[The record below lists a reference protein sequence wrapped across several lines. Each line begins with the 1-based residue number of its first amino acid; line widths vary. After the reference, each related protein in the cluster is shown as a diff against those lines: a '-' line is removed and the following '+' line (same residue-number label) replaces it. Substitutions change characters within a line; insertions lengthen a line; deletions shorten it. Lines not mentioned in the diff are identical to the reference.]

1 MPPHCDTL
9 DGPVVE
15 AARRALE
22 AGNVNL
28 ILPVAPKTAEKEL
41 RHAFEETQK
50 VRKQGKEAM
59 ELADR
64 WFFETAVRLHR
75 EGEGASY
82 TGLKPAGLD
91 WGPVI
96 PKAETAIQKEKPDE
110 VIRFLTQAV
119 EDQLRKRFDHALQLK
134 GYSPDDVDKA
144 REYTSAMLGF
154 ELYSHHL
161 YTAITGSKEHGSPEE
176 TGEHEQGHSY

>member
-15 AARRALE
+15 AAKKALE
-22 AGNVNL
+22 TGNVEI
-28 ILPVAPKTAEKEL
+28 ILPVAPKSAEEEIRK
-41 RHAFEETQK
+41 AFAETVR
-50 VRKQGKEAM
+50 VRKEGGEARD
-59 ELADR
+59 LADR

-75 EGEGASY
+75 EGEGAPY

-96 PKAETAIQKEKPDE
+96 PKAEVAIQKQDPEE
-110 VIRFLTQAV
+110 IIRFLKQAV
-119 EDQLRKRFDHALQLK
+119 EDQVRKRFDHAMELRNFDP
-134 GYSPDDVDKA
+134 SNVDAA
-144 REYTSAMLGF
+144 RKYTSAMLGF

-161 YTAITGSKEHGSPEE
+161 YATLIESKEHDEE
-176 TGEHEQGHSY
+176 SKSLKQGHTH